1 MCRNFGTICTRQGS
15 PNPESTAWNPESK
28 TVFGFL
34 YMTLHGA
41 MCDSCDGHSPRWRPI
56 KLNGLKYTVWHEIFA
71 GVYLCGLSIFCV
83 LRELIF
89 ATRKDWFFLLG
100 INFCHFQKVP
110 STQHW
115 QYFRFYWVR
124 AIEMH
129 IFKQYYGVRQYF
141 FIYRFVSLRK
151 RQAVIEQTRFLD
163 TVFLCSEFRLE
174 YPGVNFCGKN
184 LCDNFYLREL
194 NFCGSLKKKI
204 RKNRKN

>member
-1 MCRNFGTICTRQGS
+1 MSELWHDLYPICTQQGS

-151 RQAVIEQTRFLD
+151 RQAVIEQTRFLA
-163 TVFLCSEFRLE
+163 TVFLCSKFMLE
-174 YPGVNFCGKN
+174 YLLWSKFLRGK
-184 LCDNFYLREL
+184 FVR
-194 NFCGSLKKKI
+194 
-204 RKNRKN
+204 

>member
-1 MCRNFGTICTRQGS
+1 
-15 PNPESTAWNPESK
+15 
-28 TVFGFL
+28 
-34 YMTLHGA
+34 
-41 MCDSCDGHSPRWRPI
+41 MCDSRDGHSPRWRPI
-56 KLNGLKYTVWHEIFA
+56 KWVEIYRVARNFC
-71 GVYLCGLSIFCV
+71 GSLCLRIVDFWV

-100 INFCHFQKVP
+100 INFCHFQKAP

-129 IFKQYYGVRQYF
+129 IFKQYYGVRQCF

-151 RQAVIEQTRFLD
+151 RQTVIEQTRFLG

-174 YPGVNFCGKN
+174 YLLWSKFLRGK
-184 LCDNFYLREL
+184 FVR
-194 NFCGSLKKKI
+194 
-204 RKNRKN
+204 

>member
-1 MCRNFGTICTRQGS
+1 MCRNFGTICTRFVPGRVALIR
-15 PNPESTAWNPESK
+15 NPRTAWNPEFK
-28 TVFGFL
+28 TVLGFL

-56 KLNGLKYTVWHEIFA
+56 KWVEIYRVARNFA
-71 GVYLCGLSIFCV
+71 GVYLCGLFFFCV
-83 LRELIF
+83 LRELLF

-129 IFKQYYGVRQYF
+129 ILKQYYGVRLYF

-151 RQAVIEQTRFLD
+151 RQAVIEQTRFLGI
-163 TVFLCSEFRLE
+163 VFLCSEFRLE
-174 YPGVNFCGKN
+174 YLLWSKFLRGKFVRYF
-184 LCDNFYLREL
+184 LFA
-194 NFCGSLKKKI
+194 GT
-204 RKNRKN
+204 